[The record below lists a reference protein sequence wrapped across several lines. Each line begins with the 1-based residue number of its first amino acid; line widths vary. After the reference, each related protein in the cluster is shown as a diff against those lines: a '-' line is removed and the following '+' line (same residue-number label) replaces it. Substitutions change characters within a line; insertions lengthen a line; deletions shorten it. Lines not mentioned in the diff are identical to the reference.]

1 MSEIFGQLGD
11 LLTAANAQL
20 SIAPKVSTRSTIY
33 DLDYRLSIVA
43 CAMASLS
50 NPDLLGSRQ
59 VIANWLKLA
68 QFTAMRPALLSHFLE
83 WIDERKTPALAS
95 QRWRRGFV
103 GDRTHDAVIDFL
115 AAEGVVRRQDDLLL
129 SGPRYSVLAAIEST
143 VRARDVFQDERRVLA
158 KFAELRPIK
167 AMLGGA

>member
-1 MSEIFGQLGD
+1 LADIFGQLGD
-11 LLTAANAQL
+11 LLVAANAHL

-43 CAMASLS
+43 CAMHTLS
-50 NPDLLGSRQ
+50 TADVLGERK
-59 VIANWLKLA
+59 VLANWLKLA

-83 WIDERKTPALAS
+83 WLDERKAPTLAS

-103 GDRTHDAVIDFL
+103 GDRMHDAVIELL
-115 AAEGVVRRQDDLLL
+115 AAEGVLHRQGDLLF
-129 SGPRYSVLAAIEST
+129 SGSRYSMLAEIEAT
-143 VRARDVFQDERRVLA
+143 VRSRDVFRNERFVLA
-158 KFAELRPIK
+158 KFADLRPIK